1 MDFGISIRARPSQM
15 DSILINKISLTIIM
29 FNNKITYNKPYPF
42 QQSITLTK
50 LKGSYDKLE
59 KEMQKPPSDYEGI
72 KQLIENHNNSITNLQ
87 NNINIKSNKNISI
100 QNHGSALRMDTVHRH
115 KKNIKNQK

>member
-1 MDFGISIRARPSQM
+1 
-15 DSILINKISLTIIM
+15 M

-59 KEMQKPPSDYEGI
+59 KEMNKPLSEYDQI
-72 KQLIENHNNSITNLQ
+72 KTLIEQENNSITNIQ
-87 NNINIKSNKNISI
+87 NNINKKSKNDLDIKS
-100 QNHGSALRMDTVHRH
+100 H
-115 KKNIKNQK
+115 KKKY

>member
-1 MDFGISIRARPSQM
+1 
-15 DSILINKISLTIIM
+15 M

-59 KEMQKPPSDYEGI
+59 KEMTKPATDYDSI
-72 KQLIENHNNSITNLQ
+72 KTLIEEKNNNIANLQ
-87 NNINIKSNKNISI
+87 NNNNIKSKNNLEMKTHRKVFKNK
-100 QNHGSALRMDTVHRH
+100 
-115 KKNIKNQK
+115 K